1 MSNIVKTYTFSSTV
15 LKQNI
20 KICKMI
26 PKNLKINFY
35 SIYFIYILV
44 KNEKI
49 RIIIAY
55 CPKIV
60 ALSVLCTYVMC
71 WIFLEKRKK

>member
-1 MSNIVKTYTFSSTV
+1 
-15 LKQNI
+15 
-20 KICKMI
+20 MI

-35 SIYFIYILV
+35 PISFIYILV

-49 RIIIAY
+49 RITIAY

-60 ALSVLCTYVMC
+60 ALQFYDMMR
-71 WIFLEKRKK
+71 WFFLEK

>member
-1 MSNIVKTYTFSSTV
+1 
-15 LKQNI
+15 
-20 KICKMI
+20 MI

-35 SIYFIYILV
+35 PISFIYILV

-49 RIIIAY
+49 QITIVY

-71 WIFLEKRKK
+71 

>member
-1 MSNIVKTYTFSSTV
+1 
-15 LKQNI
+15 
-20 KICKMI
+20 MI

-35 SIYFIYILV
+35 PISFIYILV

-49 RIIIAY
+49 QITIAY

-71 WIFLEKRKK
+71 WFFLEK